1 MNESDSDNESVASD
15 SSRASGRSNGS
26 RRSGA
31 GERKRKH
38 EDVATDDDDDSDAE
52 STLAKKQRV
61 ANSRTTGLKT
71 VKTPNS
77 LLSESSLPTPGV
89 TGDEDGDEV
98 CIFLSPST
106 PFQRLKSHGTL
117 ADFRLSRR
125 IWFQLVRVAVMM
137 SSMLI
142 WKRSSRQPWKEMRRR
157 LRRRRL
163 RLRRMVLDDTPECRS
178 TV

>member
-98 CIFLSPST
+98 CIFLSPTT
-106 PFQRLKSHGTL
+106 PFS
-117 ADFRLSRR
+117 
-125 IWFQLVRVAVMM
+125 M
-137 SSMLI
+137 SQESWDI
-142 WKRSSRQPWKEMRRR
+142 G
-157 LRRRRL
+157 
-163 RLRRMVLDDTPECRS
+163 
-178 TV
+178 